1 MNGDD
6 DTRLED
12 WFLRMILMNS
22 QELEEIVES
31 RIDGFLKIEQ
41 DTSETL
47 IARGTVNDGENNIE
61 IYINIG
67 RREEAFVRKIQDLIA
82 RAGEG
87 EDNYIICIAKEF
99 DNADVEELM
108 QDVVFYLEKNI
119 KLIFLKVD
127 INIEE
132 SEEMNFKDIIKE
144 EIGIKV
150 YRKEHY

>member
-1 MNGDD
+1 MDEGDKLQEFFLKSI
-6 DTRLED
+6 LE
-12 WFLRMILMNS
+12 NS
-22 QELEEIVES
+22 QGLEAIIEAKL
-31 RIDGFLKIEQ
+31 DGFWKIEQ
-41 DTSETL
+41 ENNEVL
-47 IARGTVNDGENNIE
+47 QARGTVNDGENNIE
-61 IYINIG
+61 IYTNIG

-87 EDNYIICIAKEF
+87 EDNYILCIAKEF

-144 EIGIKV
+144 EVAIKV
-150 YRKEHY
+150 YKKTY